1 MDIRKRLTT
10 QFLGIVAFLL
20 FISLMAIYVS
30 FAQARK
36 EEFYDRLG
44 RKATMVAQMLIDIE
58 EIDTE
63 LLRKIER
70 NNPVNLANEKI
81 VIFNYQ
87 NEQIYSTDE
96 DHFLDIT
103 DEWIQQVRLMSE
115 IRLKQED
122 YEIVGQFY
130 TGQFDRIVIFAAAT
144 DIFGFHKLQRLRTI
158 MLIVFVFS
166 LIFVYFA
173 GYVFSIRALHPIST
187 MVRQVNSIEANN
199 LNTRLDE
206 GNENDEIANLAKT
219 FNKML
224 ERLELAFRVQK
235 NFIANASHELRTPLT
250 IITGQL
256 EVVLMKAR
264 TNSDYKQTLL
274 LVLDEIKD
282 LNNLSNK
289 LLMLAQTSIDK
300 GDLNF
305 MPVRVD
311 EIIWKCHKEIL
322 SRDAQNSI
330 DIGFGEGIDDDSK
343 LMVFGNEILLKTA
356 IINLID
362 NACKYSD
369 NHHAEVHLD
378 ASADELIL
386 KITDQGIGISEK
398 EMSMIFQPFYRSK
411 RVLNSSG
418 HGVGLSLAEKIISL
432 HNGNIQ
438 VTSKVGEGT
447 VFQVILP
454 VFSPKPEVN
463 NFSSFT
469 RNTSY

>member
-1 MDIRKRLTT
+1 MDIRKRLTV

-20 FISLMAIYVS
+20 FISLMSIYVS
-30 FAQARK
+30 FSQARK

-58 EIDTE
+58 EIDSE
-63 LLRKIER
+63 LLRKIES
-70 NNPVNLANEKI
+70 NNPVSLANEKI

-87 NEQIYSTDE
+87 NEKIYSTDE
-96 DHFLDIT
+96 DQFLDIT
-103 DEWIQQVRLMSE
+103 DEWIQQVREMNE
-115 IRLKQED
+115 IRLKQD
-122 YEIVGQFY
+122 DFEIVGQFY

-158 MLIVFVFS
+158 MLIVFVLS

-206 GNENDEIANLAKT
+206 GNEKDEIAKLAKT
-219 FNKML
+219 FNSML

-264 TNSDYKQTLL
+264 TSSDYKQTLL
-274 LVLDEIKD
+274 LVLEEIRD

-289 LLMLAQTSIDK
+289 LLMLAQTSINK
-300 GDLNF
+300 GDMNF
-305 MPVRVD
+305 KPVRVD

-322 SRDAQNSI
+322 SRDKQNSI
-330 DIGFGEGIDDDSK
+330 DIRFDEGIDDDSK
-343 LMVFGNEILLKTA
+343 LMVYGNEILLKTA
-356 IINLID
+356 IINIMD

-369 NHHAEVHLD
+369 NHHADVHLN
-378 ASADELIL
+378 ASDDELLL
-386 KITDQGIGISEK
+386 KITDRGIGISDTEL
-398 EMSMIFQPFYRSK
+398 SMIFQPFYRSK
-411 RVLNSSG
+411 DVLNSSG

-432 HNGNIQ
+432 HDGSIH
-438 VTSKVGEGT
+438 VTSKLGEGT
-447 VFQVILP
+447 IFQVILP
-454 VFSPKPEVN
+454 VFSLKSEPG
-463 NFSSFT
+463 SFIRIT
-469 RNTSY
+469 

>member
-20 FISLMAIYVS
+20 FISLIAIYIS

-36 EEFYDRLG
+36 EEFYDRLS
-44 RKATMVAQMLIDIE
+44 RKAKMVAQMLIDIE

-63 LLRKIER
+63 LLRKIES

-81 VIFNYQ
+81 VIFNHE
-87 NEQIYSTDE
+87 NEKIYSTDE
-96 DHFLDIT
+96 DNYLVIT
-103 DEWIQQVRLMSE
+103 DERIQEVRLLDE
-115 IRLKQED
+115 IRLKQDD

-158 MLIVFVFS
+158 MLIVFVLS

-173 GYVFSIRALHPIST
+173 GYVFSIKALHPIST

-206 GNENDEIANLAKT
+206 GNENDEIAHLAKT

-264 TNSDYKQTLL
+264 TNIDYKQTLL

-289 LLMLAQTSIDK
+289 LLMLAQTSVDK

-322 SRDAQNSI
+322 ARDANNSI
-330 DIGFGEGIDDDSK
+330 DISFGEGIDDDSK
-343 LMVFGNEILLKTA
+343 LMVYGNEILLKTA

-369 NHHAEVHLD
+369 KHHAEVHLD
-378 ASADELIL
+378 ASDNRLLL
-386 KITDQGIGISEK
+386 KITDRGIGISEK

-418 HGVGLSLAEKIISL
+418 HGIGLSLTEKIIFL

-438 VTSKVGEGT
+438 VTSKLGEGT
-447 VFQVILP
+447 VFLVLLP
-454 VFSPKPEVN
+454 VLS
-463 NFSSFT
+463 
-469 RNTSY
+469 

>member
-1 MDIRKRLTT
+1 MDIRKRLTV

-20 FISLMAIYVS
+20 FISLMSIYVS
-30 FAQARK
+30 FSQARK

-63 LLRKIER
+63 LLRKIES
-70 NNPVNLANEKI
+70 NNPVSLANEKI

-87 NEQIYSTDE
+87 NEKIYSTDE
-96 DHFLDIT
+96 NQFLNIT
-103 DEWIQQVRLMSE
+103 GELIQQVRMMNE
-115 IRLKQED
+115 IRLKQDD

-130 TGQFDRIVIFAAAT
+130 TGQFDRIVVFAAAT

-158 MLIVFVFS
+158 MLIVFVLS

-206 GNENDEIANLAKT
+206 GNEKDEIAKLAKT
-219 FNKML
+219 FNSML

-264 TNSDYKQTLL
+264 TSSDYKQTLL
-274 LVLDEIKD
+274 LVLEEIRD

-289 LLMLAQTSIDK
+289 LLMLAQTSINK
-300 GDLNF
+300 GDMNF
-305 MPVRVD
+305 KPVRVD

-322 SRDAQNSI
+322 SRDKQNSI
-330 DIGFGEGIDDDSK
+330 DIRFDEGIDDDSK
-343 LMVFGNEILLKTA
+343 LMVYGNEILLKTA
-356 IINLID
+356 IINIMD

-369 NHHAEVHLD
+369 NHHADVHLK
-378 ASADELIL
+378 ASDDELLL
-386 KITDQGIGISEK
+386 KITDRGIGISDTELR
-398 EMSMIFQPFYRSK
+398 MIFQPFYRSK
-411 RVLNSSG
+411 DVLNSSG

-432 HNGNIQ
+432 HDGSIH
-438 VTSKVGEGT
+438 VTSKLGEGT
-447 VFQVILP
+447 IFQVILP
-454 VFSPKPEVN
+454 VFSLKSEPG
-463 NFSSFT
+463 SFIRIT
-469 RNTSY
+469 